1 MKKVKKLGPKK
12 ITVLYPLTNTEAKR
26 PEKKIRV
33 AAYCRVSTSSEEQ
46 MESYN
51 AQIRHYETYIKG
63 NESFSLAGIYA
74 DQGISGTSTKNR
86 DAFNRM
92 IEDAKEGKIDRIIT
106 KSISRFGRNTVDTL
120 KAIRGLRELDIDIHF
135 EKENIHTLDGSG
147 ELLITLLSA
156 IAQQES
162 IVQGENVAWGKRRK
176 FEKGDIGS
184 IPWKNLTGY
193 DKNKKGEVI
202 VIENEAA
209 MVRRLFDAFIQGY
222 GTKEIAR
229 RLNGSTTDGKWSCR
243 QIIGML
249 ENEKYKGDIRFQL
262 SVTVDPLTKKQIK
275 NTGQLPQY
283 YVENSHPAI
292 VSKETWEIANLEMA
306 RQREFCQDHH
316 MTMYHCPNEKVE
328 PLPLTGRIICHKC
341 SHTFKVKLSNSTFD
355 KGRRYY
361 TCKQHRTGYRR
372 EVKPDNCRNGTRL
385 FVEEAHQAF
394 VNAWNLLV
402 DHPGVIIES
411 EDTLKLYR
419 VKELRQLL
427 EIGKINQIE
436 ADIVRRTL
444 DHITVGEDGVIEV
457 LFLSGTKVN
466 I

>member
-1 MKKVKKLGPKK
+1 
-12 ITVLYPLTNTEAKR
+12 
-26 PEKKIRV
+26 
-33 AAYCRVSTSSEEQ
+33 
-46 MESYN
+46 
-51 AQIRHYETYIKG
+51 
-63 NESFSLAGIYA
+63 
-74 DQGISGTSTKNR
+74 
-86 DAFNRM
+86 M

-120 KAIRGLRELDIDIHF
+120 KAIRGLRELAIDIYF
-135 EKENIHTLDGSG
+135 EKENIHTLDGGG

-209 MVRRLFDAFIQGY
+209 MVRRLFDEFIQGY

-229 RLNGSTTDGKWSCR
+229 RLNDGMTDGQWACR
-243 QIIGML
+243 QIMYML
-249 ENEKYKGDIRFQL
+249 ENEKYMGDIRFQL
-262 SVTVDPLTKKQIK
+262 SVTVDPLTKKHVK

-283 YVENSHPAI
+283 YAENSHPAI
-292 VSKETWEIANLEMA
+292 VSRETWEIANLEMA
-306 RQREFCQDHH
+306 RQRKFCIDHH
-316 MTMYHCPNEKVE
+316 MSMYHHNNKTEDL
-328 PLPLTGRIICHKC
+328 LPLTGRIVCQKC
-341 SHTFKVKLSNSTFD
+341 ASAFKIKASNTNSE

-372 EVKPDNCRNGTRL
+372 EVKPDNCSNGTRL

-394 VNAWNLLV
+394 VNAWNYLV
-402 DHPGVIIES
+402 DHPDAIIEC

-419 VKELRQLL
+419 AKELRQLL
-427 EIGKINQIE
+427 ETGKINQIDAE
-436 ADIVRRTL
+436 IVRRTL
-444 DHITVGEDGVIEV
+444 DHITVGEDGVVEV
-457 LFLSGTKVN
+457 KFLSGTRIN
-466 I
+466 IDKY